1 MDTMKLEEV
10 RRDESLIKFVGGKAY
25 NLGVMLNKGFRVPTG
40 FVLPLDIYDYFLE
53 YNHLK
58 AVIRT
63 AIGSVN
69 ESNLFA
75 TSSKIKTCIMSAQIP
90 EKMKKIIIEN
100 ALEIRTPYLA
110 IRSSAAAEDTLDTS
124 FAGIHDSFVNKKTAV
139 QEVLESIKKC
149 YASTYNVRAILYRLE
164 NGMQLTGTMGVI
176 IQEMV
181 PAEISGVVFTSFPS
195 SDTLTIEASFG
206 LGNLVV
212 SGEVDPDTYSV
223 NKTNR
228 KIIEKKI
235 GNKSCMTL
243 LGDNGIKIVESIHKG
258 ACLTEDRIQNITQTA
273 LELEKFFQVPQDIE
287 WAVSGDLLYIL
298 QARSFKPLPSKCITA
313 DEIYSFTTTPVIE
326 GKIAKAPMV
335 NVPTQEYILL
345 VDMPKPQYVPFLE
358 KAKAVVCNV
367 GGILN
372 HFAIVCRE
380 LGIPYL
386 VIRDA
391 DLKFKD
397 GEHATINVKEDYS
410 KPIKAE
416 TDAWV
421 KIMSY
426 IPEPPEEV
434 IQRNHCLAAQNL
446 PNILN
451 KKSPLNAKIEKD
463 GIYVESESFRKFMDD
478 SKNAVNILYLNLQS
492 NLIEENLDFPIA
504 ILASILIDPLFE
516 ELTKIVGTTNTA
528 LMLIRGIDPLYFSLK
543 GDELYLMHFDLY
555 GKKIQVPESLKSQ
568 KASVT
573 EKYSLLTHDIL
584 APLADKKEK
593 AKILIKV
600 IKLLLVSYEN
610 KDKITLQEAIRKQ
623 VTTPR

>member
-1 MDTMKLEEV
+1 MNTIKLEEV

-75 TSSKIKTCIMSAQIP
+75 MSSKIKTGIMSAQIP
-90 EKMKKIIIEN
+90 EKIKKIIIEN

-110 IRSSAAAEDTLDTS
+110 IRSSAAAEDTLNTS
-124 FAGIHDSFVNKKTAV
+124 FAGLHDSFVNKKTSV

-149 YASTYNVRAILYRLE
+149 YASTYNVRASLYRLK
-164 NGMQLTGTMGVI
+164 NGMQLTGAMGVI
-176 IQEMV
+176 VQEMV

-195 SDTLTIEASFG
+195 SDTITIEASFG

-212 SGEVDPDTYSV
+212 SGEVDLDTYSV

-228 KIIEKKI
+228 KIIKKI
-235 GNKSCMTL
+235 GNKSCLTL
-243 LGDNGIKIVESIHKG
+243 LDDNGIKIVESGHKG
-258 ACLTEDRIQNITQTA
+258 DCLTEDRIQNITQIA

-313 DEIYSFTTTPVIE
+313 DEIYSFTTTSVIE
-326 GKIAKAPMV
+326 GRIAKAPLV

-397 GEHATINVKEDYS
+397 GEYATINVKEDYS
-410 KPIKAE
+410 KPIKVE

-426 IPEPPEEV
+426 IPEPPEEI

-451 KKSPLNAKIEKD
+451 KKYPLNAKIEKD
-463 GIYVESESFRKFMDD
+463 GIYVENESLRKFMDD
-478 SKNAVNILYLNLQS
+478 SKNAVNILYFNLQS
-492 NLIEENLDFPIA
+492 NLMEENLDFPIA
-504 ILASILIDPLFE
+504 ILASILIDPLFG

-528 LMLIRGIDPLYFSLK
+528 LMLIRGIDDPLYFSLK
-543 GDELYLMHFDLY
+543 GDELYLKHFGLY
-555 GKKIQVPESLKSQ
+555 GKKIQVPEALKSQ
-568 KASVT
+568 KASAT
-573 EKYSLLTHDIL
+573 EKYNPLAYDVL
-584 APLADKKEK
+584 APLAEKKEK
-593 AKILIKV
+593 AEILIKV

-610 KDKITLQEAIRKQ
+610 KDKMTLQEAIRKQ
-623 VTTPR
+623 ATPAH